1 MTVCTLPCSSC
12 NTHVLGGVNQR
23 SLGAA
28 GDGGVVCSQQCQ
40 PKQCINSWVDHS
52 SCDHLVLKGLDD
64 LVADHA
70 ANFVLLHVSGVCVCC
85 LSRYLND
92 NGLTG
97 SIPSELGNLAQ
108 LEDL

>member
-1 MTVCTLPCSSC
+1 VERDYAWPCAPFRVVAAARMCWEVSARGC
-12 NTHVLGGVNQR
+12 

-28 GDGGVVCSQQCQ
+28 GDGGVVCSQRCQ

-70 ANFVLLHVSGVCVCC
+70 ANFVLLYASGVCVC
-85 LSRYLND
+85 LL
-92 NGLTG
+92 
-97 SIPSELGNLAQ
+97 PEQLATQ
-108 LEDL
+108 

>member
-1 MTVCTLPCSSC
+1 MPWEVSARGC
-12 NTHVLGGVNQR
+12 

-28 GDGGVVCSQQCQ
+28 GNGGVVCSQRCQRCQ
-40 PKQCINSWVDHS
+40 PKQCINPWVDHS

-70 ANFVLLHVSGVCVCC
+70 ANFVLLHASGVCVCVCC
-85 LSRYLND
+85 LSRDLDNND
-92 NGLTG
+92 LTG

-108 LEDL
+108 LEYL